1 MFVDSYQ
8 TPSGCP
14 HGVGSHWTI
23 IMKEQLDILIL
34 CSHPLRFLELG
45 VVAENTHIVFRGS
58 SAKLLEKAMANHS
71 SILAWRIPGTEEPG
85 GLQSMGLHRVR
96 HDWSDLAAAAA
107 AKLPE
112 VRPMTK
118 GFATELAHMWIHV
131 HRWFLSGP
139 GNAMPEGTSILIT
152 ASYLVS
158 VNLVS
163 LNADTMATLPPTFLM
178 CGMWKEQRV
187 MLGEKVYWGPSW
199 FSLWCWAPSC
209 RLREEPWLKHFPQ
222 SWHSQGCSLVCVLLG
237 LLRFAYWL
245 KAFPHRWHL

>member
-1 MFVDSYQ
+1 MLKIPILYLEGVLLSYQ
-8 TPSGCP
+8 RRQWQPTPVLLP
-14 HGVGSHWTI
+14 
-23 IMKEQLDILIL
+23 
-34 CSHPLRFLELG
+34 
-45 VVAENTHIVFRGS
+45 GS
-58 SAKLLEKAMANHS
+58 SHGRRSLVGCSPWGCEESETTERLHFHFSLSSIGEQMATHS

-85 GLQSMGLHRVR
+85 RLQSMGLHRVR

-118 GFATELAHMWIHV
+118 GFATELVHMWIHV

-139 GNAMPEGTSILIT
+139 GNAMPEGTSILTT

-163 LNADTMATLPPTFLM
+163 LNANTIATLPPTFLM

-187 MLGEKVYWGPSW
+187 MSGKKVYWGPSW

-209 RLREEPWLKHFPQ
+209 CLREEPRLKRFPQ
-222 SWHSQGCSLVCVLLG
+222 NWHS
-237 LLRFAYWL
+237 
-245 KAFPHRWHL
+245 